1 MTFST
6 IMKDV
11 AEAKRLIAIAE
22 QVWDAITK
30 EHGDS
35 HALGQ
40 ALIEAGQA
48 LQAEDA
54 VAL

>member
-6 IMKDV
+6 IMRDV
-11 AEAKRLIAIAE
+11 AEAKKLIAVAE
-22 QVWDAITK
+22 KVWEAITAN
-30 EHGDS
+30 HADT

-54 VAL
+54 VSL

>member
-6 IMKDV
+6 IMQDV
-11 AEAKRLIAIAE
+11 AKAKQIIGIAE
-22 QVWDAITK
+22 QVWEAITK

>member
-1 MTFST
+1 MTFAT

-11 AEAKRLIAIAE
+11 AQAEKLIGIAK
-22 QVWDAITK
+22 QVWTVITA
-30 EHGDS
+30 EHGDT

-48 LQAEDA
+48 LQAEDK
-54 VAL
+54 VDL